1 MSIILYVNIYYPLII
16 LQNISAFL
24 IRTTLEKKKNKLQVH
39 IFLKWFFFYFLL
51 CCVIC
56 DDTLLS
62 LVNSAKC
69 NSWFL
74 SMLLFYFFIFSFT
87 FYLLFFKIHLMSSH
101 ISSSVSILYVILVHF
116 CIGSTSDFSWLH
128 VLFIWGFFFLSLVVF
143 ESQQDYQNYHLLQI
157 DNRHCIACAH
167 TEKYISV
174 YIVGRVACFINWFM

>member
-16 LQNISAFL
+16 LQNISAFP
-24 IRTTLEKKKNKLQVH
+24 IRTTLEKKKTSYKFTFFFKV
-39 IFLKWFFFYFLL
+39 IFFYFLL

-56 DDTLLS
+56 DDALLS

-87 FYLLFFKIHLMSSH
+87 FYPFFFKIHLMSSH
-101 ISSSVSILYVILVHF
+101 ISFSVSILYVILSHF

-128 VLFIWGFFFLSLVVF
+128 VLFIWGVFFSLIRF
-143 ESQQDYQNYHLLQI
+143 ESQ
-157 DNRHCIACAH
+157 
-167 TEKYISV
+167 
-174 YIVGRVACFINWFM
+174 